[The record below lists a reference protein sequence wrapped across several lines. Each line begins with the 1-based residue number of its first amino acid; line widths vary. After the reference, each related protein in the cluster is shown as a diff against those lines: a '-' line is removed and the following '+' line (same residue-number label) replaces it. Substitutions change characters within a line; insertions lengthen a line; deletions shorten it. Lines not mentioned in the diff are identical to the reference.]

1 MDTNPPNAPL
11 NLENLRERLLRLGL
25 HGLLANVESISHEP
39 WLPQLLQIEEAER
52 SRRSL
57 RRRLKATRL
66 QKYNPM
72 ADFDW
77 SWPTQCDRPLV
88 EELFS
93 LNFIEE
99 PANIVLIGP
108 NGIGKTM
115 LAKNLLHQ
123 AVLHGHTARFTL
135 ASDMLHD
142 LAAQDSSVSLA
153 RRLRR
158 YTSPTVLG
166 IDEVGYLSYD
176 SRYADLFFEV
186 ITRRY
191 QKKPRHY
198 HHQQTVRRVDQS
210 LPQCRLRRHPRRSAH
225 AQGRTLES
233 RGKKLSLQRGART
246 HRSQC
251 QIPCS
256 EKNEKALRDT
266 AMEPNNLPIVCI
278 PLELPAEAAAE
289 LLQFLN
295 HLTETIERH
304 YFGELHRL
312 AQQRSAQNRDP
323 DYSPFA
329 RPESDPPF

>member
-1 MDTNPPNAPL
+1 MDTNPPL
-11 NLENLRERLLRLGL
+11 NLEHLRERLLYLSL
-25 HGLLANVESISHEP
+25 HGLLANIETIIHEP
-39 WLPQLLQIEEAER
+39 WLPQLLRIEEAER

-57 RRRLKATRL
+57 NRRLKAVRL
-66 QKYNPM
+66 QQYNPM
-72 ADFDW
+72 TGFEW
-77 SWPTQCDRPLV
+77 TWPTQCDRPLV

-115 LAKNLLHQ
+115 IAKNLLHQ

-191 QKKPRHY
+191 QKNPVIITTNKPFGEW
-198 HHQQTVRRVDQS
+198 TKVFPNAGCVVTLVD
-210 LPQCRLRRHPRRSAH
+210 RLMH
-225 AQGRTLES
+225 
-233 RGKKLSLQRGART
+233 K
-246 HRSQC
+246 
-251 QIPCS
+251 
-256 EKNEKALRDT
+256 
-266 AMEPNNLPIVCI
+266 
-278 PLELPAEAAAE
+278 AE
-289 LLQFLN
+289 LLNLEGKSYRYKEAQ
-295 HLTETIERH
+295 ER
-304 YFGELHRL
+304 
-312 AQQRSAQNRDP
+312 A
-323 DYSPFA
+323 A
-329 RPESDPPF
+329 RNAKSRAAKKPKKS

>member
-1 MDTNPPNAPL
+1 MGTIPPNEPL
-11 NLENLRERLLRLGL
+11 NLESLRARLLYLGL
-25 HGLLANVESISHEP
+25 HGLLANVETIIHEP

-57 RRRLKATRL
+57 SRRLKAARL
-66 QKYNPM
+66 QRYNPM
-72 ADFDW
+72 AGFEW
-77 SWPTQCDRPLV
+77 TWPSQCDRPLV

-115 LAKNLLHQ
+115 IAKNLLHQ

-142 LAAQDSSVSLA
+142 LAAQDSSTSLA

-191 QKKPRHY
+191 QKNPVIITTNKPFGEW
-198 HHQQTVRRVDQS
+198 TKVFPNAGCVVTLVD
-210 LPQCRLRRHPRRSAH
+210 RLMH
-225 AQGRTLES
+225 
-233 RGKKLSLQRGART
+233 K
-246 HRSQC
+246 
-251 QIPCS
+251 
-256 EKNEKALRDT
+256 
-266 AMEPNNLPIVCI
+266 
-278 PLELPAEAAAE
+278 AE
-289 LLQFLN
+289 LLNLEGKSYRYKEAQ
-295 HLTETIERH
+295 ER
-304 YFGELHRL
+304 
-312 AQQRSAQNRDP
+312 N
-323 DYSPFA
+323 A
-329 RPESDPPF
+329 RNAKSRAAKKPKKT

>member
-1 MDTNPPNAPL
+1 MSTNPPTEPL
-11 NLENLRERLLRLGL
+11 NLENLRARLLYLGL
-25 HGLLANVESISHEP
+25 HGLLANIETIIQEP

-57 RRRLKATRL
+57 RRRLNAARL
-66 QKYNPM
+66 QRYNPM
-72 ADFDW
+72 AGFEW
-77 SWPTQCDRPLV
+77 TWPTQCDRPLV

-115 LAKNLLHQ
+115 IAKNLLHQ

-142 LAAQDSSVSLA
+142 LAAQDSSTSLA

-191 QKKPRHY
+191 QKNPVIITTNKPFGEW
-198 HHQQTVRRVDQS
+198 TKVFPNAGCVVTLVD
-210 LPQCRLRRHPRRSAH
+210 RLMH
-225 AQGRTLES
+225 
-233 RGKKLSLQRGART
+233 K
-246 HRSQC
+246 
-251 QIPCS
+251 
-256 EKNEKALRDT
+256 
-266 AMEPNNLPIVCI
+266 
-278 PLELPAEAAAE
+278 AE
-289 LLQFLN
+289 LLNLEGKSYRYKEAQ
-295 HLTETIERH
+295 ER
-304 YFGELHRL
+304 
-312 AQQRSAQNRDP
+312 N
-323 DYSPFA
+323 A
-329 RPESDPPF
+329 RNAKSRAAKKTKKT